1 MRVSKEQAAANR
13 EQIVHQAARLFRER
27 GFDGIGVAE
36 LMKNAGLTHGGFY
49 GHFDSKE
56 QLMAEA
62 CEYAIGVTG
71 RRWRRLVSDSD
82 GPSMDTLAR
91 RYLSKRHRD
100 APGDGCV
107 LAALAGAEGG
117 RVISVGYL
125 GLAPEPRTLK
135 GAGASWAPWSR
146 FYPWED
152 HRGGRPAVLNEVI
165 EPALRNWIDE
175 AAGPGARAARYDRA
189 RATFALDDAPWTEER
204 ALDRYEL
211 LYEAGLVPEAARDQ
225 SGEHFAHPIEGLGEP
240 MASDHRR
247 ILATAISRL
256 RGKLKYRPVVFELMP
271 ELFTLSQLQRVVE
284 AIAGYPIHKQ
294 NFRRALD
301 RAGFVEGTG
310 RMQSQTGGRPAEL
323 YRFRREAVRKGE
335 VLGLATPRLKDGA

>member
-1 MRVSKEQAAANR
+1 MRSAPPLKPAGYDGLVVGLNAVIFAAKESEISVLVAKGVATPETALPFGPFDPEKHRTFEIGLREWVR
-13 EQIVHQAARLFRER
+13 EQT
-27 GFDGIGVAE
+27 GFE
-36 LMKNAGLTHGGFY
+36 LGY
-49 GHFDSKE
+49 VE
-56 QLMAEA
+56 QLYTFGDRGREA
-62 CEYAIGVTG
+62 
-71 RRWRRLVSDSD
+71 
-82 GPSMDTLAR
+82 P
-91 RYLSKRHRD
+91 
-100 APGDGCV
+100 

-204 ALDRYEL
+204 ALDRYEV